1 MLTPFILVVNMM
13 ALLVSGFWENQVYE
27 KLPSLKGTFAGRA
40 MEHSWMLAN
49 LAGYCVFP
57 ANGFNFKTFNQ
68 AYFRQFGVEY
78 DDLERHV
85 SFKDTF
91 NDTVYT
97 RAEEPRI
104 PLKTHRMWITHP
116 VISIEMRDSVKN
128 DTIFDEILSTNRAL
142 DDENHTWEHYF
153 WTNDAKAIPETV
165 KWFKDNGFIIME
177 LRDLPRN
184 VYDPVLE
191 GLVDS
196 YLEERFGAASDII
209 RFMILYVHGGFYMDM
224 DYFVRK
230 FDNEILYYFDSIHT
244 RHRYYINI
252 IFNTYG
258 LLVAAYH
265 PETKVYL
272 DIMREA
278 HIKRG
283 LQQVQLASCYHKTK

>member
-1 MLTPFILVVNMM
+1 MIAKRN
-13 ALLVSGFWENQVYE
+13 
-27 KLPSLKGTFAGRA
+27 
-40 MEHSWMLAN
+40 
-49 LAGYCVFP
+49 
-57 ANGFNFKTFNQ
+57 
-68 AYFRQFGVEY
+68 
-78 DDLERHV
+78 LERHL

-91 NDTVYT
+91 NDTVYS
-97 RAEEPRI
+97 RAEQPRI
-104 PLKTHRMWITHP
+104 PLKTHRMWIKHP
-116 VISIEMRDSVKN
+116 VISIEMRYSVKN
-128 DTIFDEILSTNRAL
+128 DTIFDEILATNRAL
-142 DDENHTWEHYF
+142 DDDNHTWEHYF

-177 LRDLPRN
+177 LRDLPKN

-209 RFMILYVHGGFYMDM
+209 RFMILYVYGGFYLDM

-258 LLVAAYH
+258 LLVAPYH

-283 LQQVQLASCYHKTK
+283 LQQV